1 MVALEKEI
9 LNQYIDACE
18 LVRETEEDI
27 RRLKER
33 RHRIEQDS
41 VKGSMPEFP
50 YAAKN
55 FHVEGL
61 PYSEL
66 QNSGQLDRGGKL
78 LEDRRAQ
85 AEAAKRKV
93 EEWMQTIPLRMQR
106 IIRMKIFEQ
115 MTWEQ
120 VARRIGRKAT
130 GESLRKEFEKFMKK

>member
-1 MVALEKEI
+1 MLEKEI
-9 LNQYIDACE
+9 LDQYIDACE

-33 RHRIEQDS
+33 RQRIEQDS

-55 FHVEGL
+55 FHVEGVT
-61 PYSEL
+61 YSEI
-66 QNSGQLDRGGKL
+66 QNPGQLEMEEKL
-78 LEDRRAQ
+78 LEERRTQ
-85 AEAAKRKV
+85 AAENKRRV
-93 EEWMQTIPLRMQR
+93 EQWMQTIPIRMQR
-106 IIRMKIFEQ
+106 IVRMKIFEQ

-120 VARRIGRKAT
+120 VARKIGRKAT